1 MDRVSE
7 GVLFLRSFHTG
18 DTMITADHLINTLEG
33 ADHQAHFARVHRGRY
48 LLPLVQVLTGL
59 AVAVARRVERANR

>member
-18 DTMITADHLINTLEG
+18 DTMITADHLINTLER

-48 LLPLVQVLTGL
+48 LLPLVRACT
-59 AVAVARRVERANR
+59 AVAVLVARRVEVLNR